1 MPRGKRTVRA
11 PALDNALI
19 RALVAELPLPA
30 KDGFPGSARESW
42 IAMARHAFDV
52 VYGVADADL
61 PTAQDVRGILRNY
74 PETNPVTAENYRQYA
89 ASLEHLRRASL
100 DPPMAEAIPGM
111 VPMAGG
117 TAGRRFY
124 VDHDG
129 FAMVDGQPLA
139 FNDLPS
145 IVTLWDE
152 RVGYDAGDVTAILW
166 KDVGTVKM
174 PLPPGVRLV
183 PVTAKDAA

>member
-1 MPRGKRTVRA
+1 MRLIEMPRGKRTVRA

-52 VYGVADADL
+52 VYGMASSPVQAYVA
-61 PTAQDVRGILRNY
+61 I
-74 PETNPVTAENYRQYA
+74 
-89 ASLEHLRRASL
+89 
-100 DPPMAEAIPGM
+100 DPPLLPGELFGEALGPIKVQYPADG
-111 VPMAGG
+111 P
-117 TAGRRFY
+117 RRFY

-129 FAMVDGQPLA
+129 FAMIDGQPLA
-139 FNDLPS
+139 FNELPS

-152 RVGYDAGDVTAILW
+152 RVGYEAGDVTAILW
-166 KDVGTVKM
+166 KDVGTVQM
-174 PLPPGVRLV
+174 PLPPGVRLM

>member
-52 VYGVADADL
+52 VYGVAASSPVEAHDTSD
-61 PTAQDVRGILRNY
+61 GIH
-74 PETNPVTAENYRQYA
+74 RQYA
-89 ASLEHLRRASL
+89 ASVEHLRRASV
-100 DPPMAEAIPGM
+100 DPPMAEA
-111 VPMAGG
+111 MAPPAERLGEV
-117 TAGRRFY
+117 RRY
-124 VDHDG
+124 YIDHDG

-139 FNDLPS
+139 FNELPS
-145 IVTLWDE
+145 IVTLLDE